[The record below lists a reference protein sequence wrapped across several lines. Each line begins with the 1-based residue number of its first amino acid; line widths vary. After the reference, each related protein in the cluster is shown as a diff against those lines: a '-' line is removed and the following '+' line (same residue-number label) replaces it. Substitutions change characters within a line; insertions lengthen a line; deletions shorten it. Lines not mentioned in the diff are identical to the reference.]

1 MAARGGAGGAD
12 SLLAPLP
19 LPAFPDGRARRRDD
33 RDIDRLAGKGPFRPF
48 SGGRGK
54 EGKAGLKGSVCAPLQ
69 KSGFRLHL

>member
-48 SGGRGK
+48 SGGSGEKRQ
-54 EGKAGLKGSVCAPLQ
+54 EELK
-69 KSGFRLHL
+69 